1 MLRDLVFSSVQA
13 CVDADHRRVRTGQ
26 VHQAHRSSNID
37 SRKGAASE
45 IHRADT
51 AGCARVVSER
61 LDECAVWILASVE
74 NAEFM
79 SRGIEAKWFWA
90 GWVESPVDRSIAE
103 GVESKP
109 RLGGDV

>member
-51 AGCARVVSER
+51 AGCARAVSEPAG
-61 LDECAVWILASVE
+61 DCAVWSLASVE
-74 NAEFM
+74 NGEFM
-79 SRGIEAKWFWA
+79 SRGIEAQWRWR
-90 GWVESPVDRSIAE
+90 GRVEYP
-103 GVESKP
+103 
-109 RLGGDV
+109 GDA

>member
-51 AGCARVVSER
+51 AGWARVVFGR
-61 LDECAVWILASVE
+61 LREGAGWGLAP
-74 NAEFM
+74 AEKDQIM
-79 SRGIEAKWFWA
+79 SRGVATEK
-90 GWVESPVDRSIAE
+90 V
-103 GVESKP
+103 
-109 RLGGDV
+109 LGGGGAAPPHSS